1 MIREFQN
8 FRIGDIFIY
17 QGNYFMKIH
26 EIIDIDGDALNAVFF
41 TGPAGDICYFHP
53 DEKVE
58 GSILND
64 AI

>member
-1 MIREFQN
+1 MIRKFQN
-8 FRIGDIFIY
+8 FRVGDIFIY
-17 QGNYFMKIH
+17 KGNYFIKIY
-26 EIIDIDGDALNAVFF
+26 EIIDINGDALNAVFL
-41 TGPAGDICYFHP
+41 TGRAGDICYFRP